1 MLIPLLGTAVG
12 ILLGFLIPVEIPV
25 NMVSYT
31 AVAIMAG
38 LDAIFGG
45 LRAQFEGK
53 FGFHKFLSS
62 FFMNI
67 ALAAILT
74 WLGDLLGIDIYIGA
88 VVAFSIRIFSN
99 LSILRGLV
107 YERLFP
113 KDKD

>member
-1 MLIPLLGTAVG
+1 MLIPLLGTIAG

-45 LRAQFEGK
+45 MRAQFEGN
-53 FGFHKFLSS
+53 FSFQKFLTS
-62 FFMNI
+62 FFINI
-67 ALAAILT
+67 AVAAVLT
-74 WLGDLLGIDIYIGA
+74 WIGDLLGIDIYIGA
-88 VVAFSIRIFSN
+88 VVAFSIRIFNN

-107 YERLFP
+107 YERLFH
-113 KDKD
+113 KNK